1 MPLDIALSTNTPTAT
16 IELRQAQAMGDGR
29 HLAAFLLVRSGAFAA
44 ALPFV
49 FSHDELVSFAK
60 ALGVLYTTRSGVAQ
74 LHGRENED
82 VIRFESAH
90 VGELRIGGRLREG
103 SESQQLTFSFVA
115 EWDGLASF
123 MDGLRHLQAGVA
135 R

>member
-16 IELRQAQAMGDGR
+16 IELRQAQTLNEGR

-49 FSHDELVSFAK
+49 FARDEADSFAQ
-60 ALGVLYTTRSGVAQ
+60 ALDALNATRSGKAA
-74 LHGRENED
+74 LNGSENED
-82 VIRFESAH
+82 VIRFESGH
-90 VGELRIGGRLREG
+90 VGELRVTGRLHEG
-103 SESQQLTFSFVA
+103 AEAQQLNFNFVA
-115 EWDGLASF
+115 EWDGLSSF
-123 MDGLRHLQAGVA
+123 IDGLRQLRAGDA